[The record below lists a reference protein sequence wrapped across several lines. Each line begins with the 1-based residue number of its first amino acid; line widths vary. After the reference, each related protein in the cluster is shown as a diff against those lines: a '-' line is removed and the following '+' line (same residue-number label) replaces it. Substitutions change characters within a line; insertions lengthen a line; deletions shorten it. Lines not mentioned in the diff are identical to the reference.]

1 MIGDNCRDIVRYDEK
16 KAPCGPQF
24 QTLPD
29 RCESMERM
37 FLNMRALKQNAEPN
51 GPAQLPAFDAERT

>member
-29 RCESMERM
+29 RCESR
-37 FLNMRALKQNAEPN
+37 
-51 GPAQLPAFDAERT
+51 